1 LKVWLVFGL
10 QGLFY
15 GKELSSW
22 MEEDAI
28 FLLFIFFGKLVE
40 ICIGKDCINSHNA
53 FTRGLQ
59 ILDSVLVANVCIVRF
74 DPGTGSIV

>member
-1 LKVWLVFGL
+1 MVKSCLAGWKKMQF
-10 QGLFY
+10 
-15 GKELSSW
+15 
-22 MEEDAI
+22 